1 MGPCLSPD
9 RSAWCLRDWPVYYS
23 PEERR
28 EEQRRLV
35 ISLSAIN
42 PLTGLG
48 VSDVYIW
55 DGHLSPTSK
64 PCDYTICLIF
74 ISWKKLLMV
83 SRCPLPMRTIRC
95 ASCFPGAPV
104 TMITYISLMILANVV
119 AIKKAS
125 SEMHMA
131 WLVRCNLA
139 NSGLSLPPVV
149 ATASTAMLRAM
160 KISGF
165 GISEWWSSFLTGKWP
180 PLPLMHLFP
189 SNPSRR
195 SVWGSG

>member
-1 MGPCLSPD
+1 MPHLHLLKEAAHG
-9 RSAWCLRDWPVYYS
+9 VT
-23 PEERR
+23 
-28 EEQRRLV
+28 
-35 ISLSAIN
+35 LSA
-42 PLTGLG
+42 
-48 VSDVYIW
+48 SF
-55 DGHLSPTSK
+55 K
-64 PCDYTICLIF
+64 
-74 ISWKKLLMV
+74 
-83 SRCPLPMRTIRC
+83 PMRTIRC

-139 NSGLSLPPVV
+139 NSGLSLPPIV

-165 GISEWWSSFLTGKWP
+165 GISE
-180 PLPLMHLFP
+180 
-189 SNPSRR
+189 
-195 SVWGSG
+195 